1 MPNLIETI
9 KKAAIE
15 AVAAS
20 KPVAIEY
27 GRVTSVSPLKI
38 QLDQKRTLD
47 DDFIVLT
54 QTVAGTLIA
63 GDRVVMIMAQGGQ
76 SYVVLDKV
84 V

>member
-9 KKAAIE
+9 KKAAVE

-20 KPVAIEY
+20 KPVAIVY
-27 GRVTSVSPLKI
+27 GKVTSVSPLMI
-38 QLDQKRTLD
+38 QVDQKRTLD
-47 DDFIVLT
+47 DDFIILT
-54 QTVAGTLIA
+54 QTVAGTLMA